1 MIERLRGLSLPG
13 GARLWVSAASF
24 AFVLTAVVSHGSQ
37 LLQLSLDRQSWLW
50 LALGLGLSA
59 LSLVVNGLA
68 WGVVLRW
75 FGAAPRWTP
84 VLLLFLESNLRKY
97 LPGGVWH
104 LVTRV
109 RALRAGGPCRQPLSG
124 RQALGTVLL
133 DPLLMAAAALALV
146 ALGGGLGLLG
156 LLPLLALVP
165 RWLNPLLEGL
175 ERRRAQALEVDPA
188 GLTPGNLRLPG
199 YPWLPLLAELVFV
212 LCRFGGFACCVQAF
226 DLSVQLSWWGWLSGF
241 ALAWTAGLVV
251 PAAPGGLGVFEA
263 VLVLR
268 LALSVPEAPLLAV
281 ALSYRLVVSL
291 ADCLMAAAAR
301 RDLAA
306 LRNSGYC

>member
-1 MIERLRGLSLPG
+1 MIQRLRGFSLPG

-133 DPLLMAAAALALV
+133 DPLLMAAAALPWWPWGRAGSVGPAAFAGLGTALV
-146 ALGGGLGLLG
+146 EPSAGGSGA
-156 LLPLLALVP
+156 PP
-165 RWLNPLLEGL
+165 RP
-175 ERRRAQALEVDPA
+175 
-188 GLTPGNLRLPG
+188 
-199 YPWLPLLAELVFV
+199 
-212 LCRFGGFACCVQAF
+212 
-226 DLSVQLSWWGWLSGF
+226 S
-241 ALAWTAGLVV
+241 
-251 PAAPGGLGVFEA
+251 PGG
-263 VLVLR
+263 
-268 LALSVPEAPLLAV
+268 
-281 ALSYRLVVSL
+281 
-291 ADCLMAAAAR
+291 
-301 RDLAA
+301 
-306 LRNSGYC
+306 

>member
-1 MIERLRGLSLPG
+1 MIRRLRTLSLPG
-13 GARLWVSAASF
+13 GVRLWVSAASV
-24 AFVLTAVVSHGSQ
+24 AFLASAVVSHGRQ

-50 LALGLGLSA
+50 LALGLGISA

-75 FGAAPRWTP
+75 LGAAPRWTP
-84 VLLLFLESNLRKY
+84 VVLLFLESNLRKY

-104 LVTRV
+104 LLERL
-109 RALRAGGPCRQPLSG
+109 RALRSGGPCRQPLSG
-124 RQALGTVLL
+124 RQALGAVLL
-133 DPLLMAAAALALV
+133 DPLLMAVAALSLV
-146 ALGGGLGLLG
+146 ALGGGLALLA
-156 LLPLLALVP
+156 LLPLLALMP
-165 RWLNPLLEGL
+165 RWLNPLLERL
-175 ERRRAQALEVDPA
+175 ERRRAKALEVDPS
-188 GLTPGNLRLPG
+188 GLTPGSLRLPG
-199 YPWLPLLAELVFV
+199 YPWWPLAAELVFV

-226 DLSVQLSWWGWLSGF
+226 DLAFQLDWTGWLAGF

-268 LALSVPEAPLLAV
+268 LAASVPEAPLLAV

-291 ADCLMAAAAR
+291 ADLLVAAAAR

>member
-1 MIERLRGLSLPG
+1 MIERLRRVALPG
-13 GARLWVSAASF
+13 GARLWLTAASV
-24 AFVLTAVVSHGSQ
+24 AFVVSAVVSHGSQ

-75 FGAAPRWTP
+75 LGAMPRWTP
-84 VLLLFLESNLRKY
+84 VVLLFLESNLRKY

-104 LVTRV
+104 LLARL
-109 RALRAGGPCRQPLSG
+109 RALRAGGPCQQPLSG
-124 RQALGTVLL
+124 RQALGAVLL
-133 DPLLMAAAALALV
+133 DPLLMAVAALVLV
-146 ALGGGLGLLG
+146 ALGGGVFLLS
-156 LLPLLALVP
+156 LLPLLALLP
-165 RWLNPLLEGL
+165 HWLNPLLEGL
-175 ERRRAQALEVDPA
+175 ERRRAKALEVDPLDLRS
-188 GLTPGNLRLPG
+188 GSLRLPA
-199 YPWLPLLAELVFV
+199 YPWGPLAAELVFV
-212 LCRFGGFACCVQAF
+212 LCRFAGFACCVQAF
-226 DLSVQLSWWGWLSGF
+226 DLASQLDWLGWLSGF
-241 ALAWTAGLVV
+241 ALAWAAGLVV

-268 LALSVPEAPLLAV
+268 LAAAVPEAPLLAV

-291 ADCLMAAAAR
+291 ADLLMAATAR
-301 RDLAA
+301 RDLAS

>member
-1 MIERLRGLSLPG
+1 MVERRRRGALAG
-13 GARLWVSAASF
+13 GGRVWLTAASV
-24 AFVLTAVVSHGSQ
+24 AFVVSAVVSHGRQ

-75 FGAAPRWTP
+75 LGAMPRWTP
-84 VLLLFLESNLRKY
+84 VVLLFLESNLRKY

-104 LVTRV
+104 LLARL

-124 RQALGTVLL
+124 RQALGAVLL
-133 DPLLMAAAALALV
+133 DPLLMAVAALALV
-146 ALGGGLGLLG
+146 ALGGGVSLLS
-156 LLPLLALVP
+156 LLPLLALLP

-175 ERRRAQALEVDPA
+175 ERRRAKALEVDLSDLRS
-188 GLTPGNLRLPG
+188 GSLRLPG
-199 YPWLPLLAELVFV
+199 YPWVPLAAELVFV
-212 LCRFGGFACCVQAF
+212 LCRFAGFACCVQAF
-226 DLSVQLSWWGWLSGF
+226 DLAFQLDWLGWLSGF

-268 LALSVPEAPLLAV
+268 LAAAVPEAPLLAV

-291 ADCLMAAAAR
+291 ADLLMAATAR
-301 RDLAA
+301 RDLAT

>member
-1 MIERLRGLSLPG
+1 MIQRLRGLSLPG

-75 FGAAPRWTP
+75 FGAAPRWTL

-109 RALRAGGPCRQPLSG
+109 RTLRAGGPCRQPLSG

-133 DPLLMAAAALALV
+133 DPLLMAAAALAR
-146 ALGGGLGLLG
+146 
-156 LLPLLALVP
+156 
-165 RWLNPLLEGL
+165 RWSRASLSSASL
-175 ERRRAQALEVDPA
+175 RRSQSRITAKEQ
-188 GLTPGNLRLPG
+188 LRM
-199 YPWLPLLAELVFV
+199 
-212 LCRFGGFACCVQAF
+212 
-226 DLSVQLSWWGWLSGF
+226 SSG
-241 ALAWTAGLVV
+241 
-251 PAAPGGLGVFEA
+251 
-263 VLVLR
+263 
-268 LALSVPEAPLLAV
+268 
-281 ALSYRLVVSL
+281 
-291 ADCLMAAAAR
+291 M
-301 RDLAA
+301 
-306 LRNSGYC
+306 